1 MKLGMRRIRFSTYVI
16 RRSLQN
22 GEPQVMAHPKSGSS
36 GGICIYTRTQ
46 IWTGTSH
53 WRAVKKKG
61 SWEIRYLWMGKLGL
75 GHFFRG
81 SSRCV
86 CVWPQKERKKGD
98 GWIGNFPRQ
107 RRTCDW
113 FDFSK
118 APASTLGRTWSIT
131 YLIGITHSVAKRE
144 EEEENE
150 EECTLKKTQKL
161 KENGWR
167 SSLSSTLCV
176 VDKKFE
182 K

>member
-1 MKLGMRRIRFSTYVI
+1 MDRDFTLEGC
-16 RRSLQN
+16 
-22 GEPQVMAHPKSGSS
+22 E
-36 GGICIYTRTQ
+36 
-46 IWTGTSH
+46 
-53 WRAVKKKG
+53 KKG
-61 SWEIRYLWMGKLGL
+61 VLGNWVFMGL
-75 GHFFRG
+75 GPSFAKALG
-81 SSRCV
+81 VCV
-86 CVWPQKERKKGD
+86 CSQKERD

>member
-1 MKLGMRRIRFSTYVI
+1 MKLGMRGIRFSTYVI

-61 SWEIRYLWMGKLGL
+61 SWEIGYLWDWALLSRKL
-75 GHFFRG
+75 
-81 SSRCV
+81 SVCV
-86 CVWPQKERKKGD
+86 CSQKERD